1 MLMSMN
7 SLERFTLLKSNK
19 QPNTVFNKKDTSH
32 SENSKQTAKKR
43 SFNEIGTNHDYPSKA
58 KRTLRD
64 RESTMV
70 KVMKNPTIYKLKHM
84 EKNRL
89 LEITTGMHPALKK
102 ANEEISKL
110 SIKLKKVEQ
119 QSTFWRQK
127 ALHLQKQLRSSK
139 NSITHLSEKVI
150 KLEAERVLLLKKVNV
165 AEEESNKLSDEMKIL
180 ISENKELEETINHM
194 DEELKALMDDDAKL
208 DVQIADS
215 STESAMLEKALEDSL
230 ADLSDRL
237 VEIEDLKKLLTK
249 VTIEKNLVEEQMAK
263 NHIIAEFV
271 DLNEDEGEDTKKNKK
286 IRKLESAVEKCM
298 FRIAVLT
305 QKNVELRK
313 ANSNVSFSSDHDA
326 RMMDILEDEEKL
338 SLLESVCMKQYRKLL
353 NEAAGKLVTQ
363 EIVDESL

>member
-19 QPNTVFNKKDTSH
+19 QPNTVFKKKDTTL

-84 EKNRL
+84 EKNRV

-119 QSTFWRQK
+119 QSIFWRHK

-139 NSITHLSEKVI
+139 DSATHLSEKVV
-150 KLEAERVLLLKKVNV
+150 KLEAERVLLLKKVNIV
-165 AEEESNKLSDEMKIL
+165 EEESNKLSDEMKNL
-180 ISENKELEETINHM
+180 ISENKELKETIHHM
-194 DEELKALMDDDAKL
+194 DEELNALMDDDTKL
-208 DVQIADS
+208 EVQIADS
-215 STESAMLEKALEDSL
+215 STESVMLEKALEDNL

-237 VEIEDLKKLLTK
+237 VEIENLKKLLAK
-249 VTIEKNLVEEQMAK
+249 VTIEKNLVEEQLAK
-263 NHIIAEFV
+263 SHIIAEFV
-271 DLNEDEGEDTKKNKK
+271 DLNEDQAEDKNYSK

-305 QKNVELRK
+305 QKNEELRK

-326 RMMDILEDEEKL
+326 RMLDILDDEEKL
-338 SLLESVCMKQYRKLL
+338 CLLESVCMKQYRKLL
-353 NEAAGKLVTQ
+353 KRASGKLVTQ
-363 EIVDESL
+363 ENVNKSP

>member
-19 QPNTVFNKKDTSH
+19 QPNTVFKKKDTTL

-58 KRTLRD
+58 KRTLKN
-64 RESTMV
+64 RESTNV
-70 KVMKNPTIYKLKHM
+70 KVMNNPTIYKLKQL

-89 LEITTGMHPALKK
+89 LEISTGMHPALKK
-102 ANEEISKL
+102 ANDEISKL
-110 SIKLKKVEQ
+110 STKLKKVEE
-119 QSTFWRQK
+119 QSTFWRQR

-139 NSITHLSEKVI
+139 NSSTNLHEKVV

-165 AEEESNKLSDEMKIL
+165 AEEESNKLSGEANNWIT
-180 ISENKELEETINHM
+180 ENNELKETIKHL
-194 DEELKALMDDDAKL
+194 DEELKALMDDDTNLEAQ
-208 DVQIADS
+208 VADS
-215 STESAMLEKALEDSL
+215 STESAILEKALEDSL

-249 VTIEKNLVEEQMAK
+249 VTIEKNLFEEQMAK
-263 NHIIAEFV
+263 NHIIAEFA
-271 DLNEDEGEDTKKNKK
+271 DLNEDEAEGASSNKK

-305 QKNVELRK
+305 QKNEELRK
-313 ANSNVSFSSDHDA
+313 VNSNVSFSSDQDT
-326 RMMDILEDEEKL
+326 RMMEVLEDDEKL
-338 SLLESVCMKQYRKLL
+338 CLLESVCMKQYRKLL
-353 NEAAGKLVTQ
+353 KKAAGKLGRQ
-363 EIVDESL
+363 EIVNVSL